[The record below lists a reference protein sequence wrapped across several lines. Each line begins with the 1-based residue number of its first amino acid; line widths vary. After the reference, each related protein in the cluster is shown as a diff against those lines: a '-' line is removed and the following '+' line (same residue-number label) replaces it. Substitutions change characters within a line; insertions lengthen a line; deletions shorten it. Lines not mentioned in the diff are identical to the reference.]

1 VTCVSWGSDILG
13 GDFVAVRAEPTCIS
27 IFDLTPIQWLNVKLS
42 SQRDNNTSVS
52 WSADGRFLARTKGS
66 RVVISDSVNH
76 FTDVASLELKEK
88 IKNVAFCPSR
98 EKGDFL
104 ACVGLDGNV
113 VLMQLIS
120 QGNTISLVMVK
131 STFLEENLWVLA
143 WMPDGDLIA
152 TGGRGKKLF
161 LLSSSQMTP
170 I

>member
-1 VTCVSWGSDILG
+1 
-13 GDFVAVRAEPTCIS
+13 
-27 IFDLTPIQWLNVKLS
+27 
-42 SQRDNNTSVS
+42 
-52 WSADGRFLARTKGS
+52 
-66 RVVISDSVNH
+66 VVISDSVNH
-76 FTDVASLELKEK
+76 FTDVASLELKGK

-98 EKGDFL
+98 DKGDFL

-120 QGNTISLVMVK
+120 QGNTISLIMVK

-170 I
+170 TCKPVELEGSVWSIDFMPRTVSLQVGVRANAYSIAVGTSDCVATI